1 LLGQKNSQRWVQLS
15 QPFPGCSQTFSI
27 FQILFTAA
35 SLPSE
40 TAVAELDIKTTALF
54 YLVPRSSSFTPVL
67 IAISL
72 SSETVAELEDIK
84 MTALFYLVPRSSSF
98 TPVLIAMDPSLQSY
112 HRRSRWG
119 KTSCC

>member
-35 SLPSE
+35 SLSSE
-40 TAVAELDIKTTALF
+40 TVVAELDIKTTALF

-72 SSETVAELEDIK
+72 SSETVAELDIK
-84 MTALFYLVPRSSSF
+84 TTALFYLVPRSSSF

-119 KTSCC
+119 KRTSCC